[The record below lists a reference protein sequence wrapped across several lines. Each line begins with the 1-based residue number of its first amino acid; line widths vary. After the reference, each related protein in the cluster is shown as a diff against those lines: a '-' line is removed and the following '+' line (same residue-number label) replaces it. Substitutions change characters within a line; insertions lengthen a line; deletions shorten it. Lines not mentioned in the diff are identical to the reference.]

1 MKKWSVSAIVIFLC
15 LNQLVAQQLANVKA
29 SQVNGLATVM
39 YDIEAPPTQTY
50 FIKLLYS
57 TDGGNSFSEELKF
70 VNGDVRSN
78 VTGGAGKKI
87 SWNSK
92 QEVGNIEGNVVFKV
106 TAESK
111 MKLPSPIENEWG
123 KFQFLDIK
131 RENGILIIEF
141 QITPKKDLE
150 FSGYPNNNIIYD
162 NLGNRSDASRIS
174 AEGAVDNAY
183 GGYTFK
189 KLNLTGIPFKGSIAF
204 SFSSEATSISF
215 LTLQP
220 GQFGQGYIRSDLR
233 NIAIP
238 K

>member
-39 YDIEAPPTQTY
+39 YDIQAPPTQTY
-50 FIKLLYS
+50 FVKLLYS

-131 RENGILIIEF
+131 RENGTLIIDF
-141 QITPKKDLE
+141 QITPKKDLQ
-150 FSGYPNNNIIYD
+150 FSALAHQNTVYD
-162 NLGNRSDASRIS
+162 NLGNKSDAARIS
-174 AEGAVDNAY
+174 AEGAGDNS
-183 GGYTFK
+183 GGYFFE

-204 SFSSEATSISF
+204 SFSSEASSIS
-215 LTLQP
+215 LLKLSP
-220 GQFGQGYIRSDLR
+220 GNYINSELR

>member
-39 YDIEAPPTQTY
+39 YDIQAPPTQTY
-50 FIKLLYS
+50 FVKLLYS

-111 MKLPSPIENEWG
+111 MKLPAPIENENG
-123 KFQFLDIK
+123 KFQFLDIR
-131 RENGILIIEF
+131 RENGTLVIDF
-141 QITPKKDLE
+141 QITPKKDME
-150 FSGYPNNNIIYD
+150 FVTYASHNTIYD
-162 NLGNRSDASRIS
+162 NLGNKSDASRIS
-174 AEGAVDNAY
+174 AEGAGDNY
-183 GGYTFK
+183 GYGYRFE

-204 SFSSEATSISF
+204 SFSSEASSVS
-215 LTLQP
+215 LLKLQP
-220 GQFGQGYIRSDLR
+220 GGYISSDLR